1 MILLLYALI
10 FQEKTIMSLPIP
22 AKGPKVTS
30 LIWNGVDDLIV
41 TGHDNGDIVQVC
53 NNCWYKLHIPFHC
66 TANFYCIFE
75 LVDMASNKEHFMYV
89 IITVGCQDTSKS
101 QDIERASKGH
111 FRSATVI
118 RP

>member
-53 NNCWYKLHIPFHC
+53 NHCWYKLPIPSYC
-66 TANFYCIFE
+66 TANFYCI
-75 LVDMASNKEHFMYV
+75 LKVVDIAN
-89 IITVGCQDTSKS
+89 SK
-101 QDIERASKGH
+101 DSK
-111 FRSATVI
+111 
-118 RP
+118 

>member
-1 MILLLYALI
+1 MIFLLYALI

-53 NNCWYKLHIPFHC
+53 NHCWYKLPIPSYC
-66 TANFYCIFE
+66 TANFYCIFK
-75 LVDMASNKEHFMYV
+75 LAYIVRNKEHFMYV
-89 IITVGCQDTSKS
+89 ITVGC
-101 QDIERASKGH
+101 
-111 FRSATVI
+111 
-118 RP
+118 